1 MSPREEKIIEAAINV
16 ISRYGLR
23 RTTMADIAAETGISR
38 QTLYASFKNKEEV
51 LTAVI
56 RVFSAKKLEA
66 ITTAWSGLETVEEK
80 LDAFFAIGIIPYFE
94 QLRAMPDFGDL
105 IGEFGKSGDA
115 EKQKTIRQ
123 KTEALAALFEPYEDR
138 LKQSGATAERL
149 AGLIVSSADSFVF
162 TAHDR
167 AHLDSLL
174 GSLKL
179 AVLCQLGIK
188 PAKQGR

>member
-1 MSPREEKIIEAAINV
+1 MSPRETEIIEAAIRV
-16 ISRYGLR
+16 VSRYGVR

-66 ITTAWSGLETVEEK
+66 ITTAWANLESIEEK

-115 EKQKTIRQ
+115 EKQKAIRQ
-123 KTEALAALFEPYEDR
+123 KTEALAALFEPCEDR
-138 LKQSGATAERL
+138 LRQSGATAEGL

-167 AHLDSLL
+167 AHLDSLVN
-174 GSLKL
+174 SLKL
-179 AVLCQLGIK
+179 AALCQLGIQ
-188 PAKQGR
+188 PAKQSR